1 MYGSKTV
8 HGSKIR
14 LVAPGSSTGLAGV
27 VIFDDEGKQ
36 LAYSHHGSDVLGD
49 GKAHDAF
56 DVLRMLE
63 CGGDMNQALDKARER
78 LGMPAFK
85 PQTKTSH
92 PPVPHHKKES
102 SSSRA
107 NHHPTLVQL
116 STVEAKDV
124 SWLWHP
130 YIPLG
135 KLTLLEGDPSA
146 GKTFLSL
153 ALCASIT
160 KGWAFLSQDGS
171 PLGENTEPHN
181 VVYLTAEDGLDDTI
195 KPRFD
200 SMGGDATRFY
210 ALTGSTTTNEAGEAQ
225 ELPVSLADVDVLRD
239 MLEQLQPKLVV
250 IDPVQAY
257 LGAGVDMHR
266 ANEVRPLLSGLTK
279 LAEEFQCAFI
289 LIRHVGKSTK
299 AKALYS
305 GLGSIDFAAAAR
317 SVLLAGEHDG
327 SKVMA
332 HVKSSLTPAGKSMS
346 YSVGG
351 EVGFTWDGVSTLTAE
366 DIRCFEPVAERND
379 TGSSLEEAKEWLQ
392 SQLVE
397 GALPSKALI
406 SYARAEGISKATL
419 ERAKKKLE
427 VRSYRQSKGNEGEG
441 TWLWYLE
448 GHKEPAAESETFEGV
463 AENSAK
469 PTVEYLANLAKNADR
484 NTTPATY
491 LGSSLEDV
499 AGMPTL
505 LETTASLARYSKTK
519 LREKSLQK
527 SVDDLAGGND
537 DAVF

>member
-1 MYGSKTV
+1 MYGSKT
-8 HGSKIR
+8 R

-63 CGGDMNQALDKARER
+63 CGGDMKQALDKARER

-85 PQTKTSH
+85 PQTNTSH
-92 PPVPHHKKES
+92 PLAPVPHHKKES

-107 NHHPTLVQL
+107 NRQPTLVQL

-210 ALTGSTTTNEAGEAQ
+210 ALTGSTTNEAGEAQ

-239 MLEQLQPKLVV
+239 TLKQLQPKLVV

-266 ANEVRPLLSGLTK
+266 ANEVRPLLSGLAK
-279 LAEEFQCAFI
+279 LAEEFRCAFI

-299 AKALYS
+299 AKAMYS

-332 HVKSSLTPAGKSMS
+332 HVKSSLTPTGESMS
-346 YSVGG
+346 YSIGG

-366 DIRCFEPVAERND
+366 DIRSFEPEAESND

-448 GHKEPAAESETFEGV
+448 GHKEPVAESETFEGV

-469 PTVEYLANLAKNADR
+469 HTVEYLANLAKNADR

-491 LGSSLEDV
+491 SGSSLEDV
-499 AGMPTL
+499 AGEPTL
-505 LETTASLARYSKTK
+505 LETTASFARYSKTTLK
-519 LREKSLQK
+519 ETSQT
-527 SVDDLAGGND
+527 SIDNFSEGND
-537 DAVF
+537 HA